1 MSITLATIGAGLLT
15 GISHP
20 VTTFGLLT
28 ANTVMNG
35 IGLKNDS
42 DIKAGISSANSRLA
56 QVQDSLDELQGIC
69 AKTCS
74 VDDIHAMFAPVPTT
88 PTPMPAPP
96 TPTPTPTAPVTTPTP
111 VPTPTVPTSPTPTVP
126 PAPMPT
132 EDNNV
137 PPVWAQQLIQ
147 HQLQQDAVIKALMD
161 QQNNTTTTPPS
172 STTVNV
178 TTPTSTTTPSTT
190 ISAPTPTPTAP
201 KPVDESALET
211 KIDKL
216 IACVACLAG
225 AIDKS
230 VNAEEPSDG
239 TAGDAEEKKPS
250 VVTTG
255 G

>member
-42 DIKAGISSANSRLA
+42 DIKAGISCANSRLA

-74 VDDIHAMFAPVPTT
+74 VDDIHSMFAPVPA
-88 PTPMPAPP
+88 PTPIPAPP
-96 TPTPTPTAPVTTPTP
+96 ASTAPVPVPAPASVPTTPPVSTP
-111 VPTPTVPTSPTPTVP
+111 VPTPAPT
-126 PAPMPT
+126 PMPT
-132 EDNNV
+132 EDNNNI

-147 HQLQQDAVIKALMD
+147 HQIQQDAVIKTLID

-190 ISAPTPTPTAP
+190 ISTPTPTPAPAP
-201 KPVDESALET
+201 KPADSSALES

-216 IACVACLAG
+216 IACVTCLAG
-225 AIDKS
+225 AIDQT
-230 VNAEEPSDG
+230 VNTEKPSDD
-239 TAGDAEEKKPS
+239 TTGDAEEKKTS

-255 G
+255 Y